1 VTPELTPS
9 RWRRRTVVLL
19 AGLALAL
26 HGLVVGAPGAAAQS
40 SFTFT
45 GGGWGHGVG
54 MSQWGARG
62 MAANGWTWGQILTHY
77 YSGTTVATQG
87 TSNDLKVLVAQRTST
102 FTLVTGGTTTLM
114 GVGTVPGGRTL
125 TLTRAGDGVRV
136 TGALNATT
144 PGPIL
149 VSYEGAGALKVS
161 PPGYSYAYGL
171 LGIGPDAAGG
181 LRAVV
186 GDLSMQQYLYG
197 IGEMPSSWPAEALKA
212 QAAASRTY
220 AQKKRNARGSK
231 DYDLH
236 GSVLDQAYTGTKFD
250 AAAWR
255 SAVDATNNRVVT
267 HGGALIDA
275 VYSASSGGHT
285 ENSEV
290 VWVSS
295 VPYLRGV
302 PDFYDGTGGNPN
314 GSWSRTYSGAQLGSW
329 FGLGTVT
336 KVQIL
341 APLGVSGRTD
351 KATVR
356 LTGTGGTRDVKGA
369 SFRST
374 VNSRSPGSQLMS
386 TKFTVGSSGSGSGST
401 VRLPTGKVHTAY
413 ANGRTVI
420 IGGTASDPDGA
431 PVVRVVSTMGSQRA
445 VRETRTKDGSFLV
458 MWDGPPGTRNVC
470 VTVLDQ
476 PTGQGVSLGCRDV
489 VVK

>member
-1 VTPELTPS
+1 MTPQPTPS

-45 GGGWGHGVG
+45 GGGRGHGVG

-77 YSGTTVATQG
+77 YSGTSVGTQG
-87 TSNDLKVLVAQRTST
+87 TSDDLKVLVAQKTST

-212 QAAASRTY
+212 QATASRTF
-220 AQKKRNARGSK
+220 AQKRRAARSAALSASRMSRPWSVPSK
-231 DYDLH
+231 
-236 GSVLDQAYTGTKFD
+236 VQAEP
-250 AAAWR
+250 AAASTALPSFSSLRPFATPPRCAHRGLGSGAAPALSPAFVGPRDGPR
-255 SAVDATNNRVVT
+255 SA
-267 HGGALIDA
+267 
-275 VYSASSGGHT
+275 
-285 ENSEV
+285 
-290 VWVSS
+290 
-295 VPYLRGV
+295 
-302 PDFYDGTGGNPN
+302 
-314 GSWSRTYSGAQLGSW
+314 
-329 FGLGTVT
+329 
-336 KVQIL
+336 
-341 APLGVSGRTD
+341 
-351 KATVR
+351 
-356 LTGTGGTRDVKGA
+356 
-369 SFRST
+369 RS
-374 VNSRSPGSQLMS
+374 
-386 TKFTVGSSGSGSGST
+386 
-401 VRLPTGKVHTAY
+401 
-413 ANGRTVI
+413 
-420 IGGTASDPDGA
+420 
-431 PVVRVVSTMGSQRA
+431 
-445 VRETRTKDGSFLV
+445 
-458 MWDGPPGTRNVC
+458 
-470 VTVLDQ
+470 
-476 PTGQGVSLGCRDV
+476 
-489 VVK
+489 